1 MKLHFTGHDCR
12 YVIEQGL
19 LSLFPEERPTYGTI
33 DPETD
38 RRWAEV
44 RLQGDEAHCLAETR
58 LGWDGK
64 TVTETVEAA
73 LSGTDYE
80 REGQRRRALGRS
92 FFEAYRSLTGVTPPW
107 GSLTGVRPG
116 KLAAERL
123 RQGESLADA
132 QRFLEESYFVSPRR
146 ARLAAEAAEAGLKE
160 ERSLGPRDIDLY
172 LGIPFC
178 PTRCAYCSFVS
189 ASVEKSFALIEP
201 YLAAL
206 TEEIRAGRK
215 AAPGLRAQRPRLL
228 HGRRHPHHPV
238 GPADGPPPGR
248 APGRLRPL
256 PLPGVS
262 PWRPGGPTP

>member
-1 MKLHFTGHDCR
+1 MKLHFSGHDCR

-33 DPETD
+33 DPEAD

-44 RLQGDEAHCLAETR
+44 SLRGDNAHCCAETR

-123 RQGESLADA
+123 RKGESMADA

-160 ERSLGPRDIDLY
+160 ERSLEKRDIDLY
-172 LGIPFC
+172 LGILFC

-206 TEEIRAGRK
+206 TEEIRAGGKMLREL
-215 AAPGLRAQRPRLL
+215 GLNVHAFYMGGGTPTTLSAEQMDRLL
-228 HGRRHPHHPV
+228 GELQDAFDLSRCREITV
-238 GPADGPPPGR
+238 
-248 APGRLRPL
+248 
-256 PLPGVS
+256 
-262 PWRPGGPTP
+262 

>member
-1 MKLHFTGHDCR
+1 MKLHFSGHDCR

-33 DPETD
+33 DPEAD

-44 RLQGDEAHCLAETR
+44 SLRGDNAHCCAETR

-123 RQGESLADA
+123 RKGESLADA

-160 ERSLGPRDIDLY
+160 ERSLEKRDIDLY

-206 TEEIRAGRK
+206 TEEIRAG
-215 AAPGLRAQRPRLL
+215 
-228 HGRRHPHHPV
+228 
-238 GPADGPPPGR
+238 
-248 APGRLRPL
+248 
-256 PLPGVS
+256 
-262 PWRPGGPTP
+262 